1 MKLFQ
6 LYLVAVSHN
15 NLTTM
20 RFYNHFVF
28 PVVKNLLAT
37 IFSTTNALA
46 GTFGSTDFDS
56 NTAWLTAAFL
66 GSTGIDNG
74 DNLRI

>member
-15 NLTTM
+15 NFTTM
-20 RFYNHFVF
+20 RFNDHFIF
-28 PVVKNLLAT
+28 PVVKYFAAT
-37 IFSTTNALA
+37 IFAATNALA

-56 NTAWLTAAFL
+56 NTAWLTTAFL